1 MALSPLCPTDPG
13 PIVGTGLALLNLG
26 GRGEPSGTLS
36 GQPEALR
43 GPQEYNQPC
52 LGHVQASGDTVE
64 KRFSLKSLGIEKLRW
79 HPEMGGQVPPVPCK
93 PGRQAVGTAGARQD
107 QSWRPE

>member
-1 MALSPLCPTDPG
+1 MIQRLCEYPQNPKG
-13 PIVGTGLALLNLG
+13 SSVFVREGKWG
-26 GRGEPSGTLS
+26 GEPSGTLS

-107 QSWRPE
+107 QSWRPAL